1 MSLKSAKCRRG
12 SQVFSWCHMWTRLK
26 MANLTRCDSSEVI
39 FLSSLCVY
47 YSLNSFLLL
56 LFRYRCHTT
65 LLVSIPA
72 QASSTVCPSPCLTR
86 CLILPSA
93 HNPYL
98 SPLSSQVSTFCYA
111 VLSYSLSQLFTDEW
125 MDRDDKRHIISVFPV
140 HCIKSLAVKTD
151 AAFLCLIV
159 IEMSAS
165 FYLFE
170 APSKISPELVSTQ
183 IQSTW
188 IYNCVMLSL
197 ILSLVSALLRQ
208 VKYALTNIELFSFF
222 PGKPWQL
229 YLSIPFIWDLWRMAV
244 CLYSTSLI
252 DIVDNLNRLLLIVE
266 AYSSLFSSLVLYSS
280 FIFLYSNFS
289 APIVIC

>member
-197 ILSLVSALLRQ
+197 ILSLAQICSDEYRALLFFPWKTLTALPLNSFHLGS
-208 VKYALTNIELFSFF
+208 VKDGCVFIQHLSDRHCWQFESTLAYSRGLFLSFLFSCTVLL
-222 PGKPWQL
+222 L
-229 YLSIPFIWDLWRMAV
+229 YLP
-244 CLYSTSLI
+244 
-252 DIVDNLNRLLLIVE
+252 LL
-266 AYSSLFSSLVLYSS
+266 
-280 FIFLYSNFS
+280 
-289 APIVIC
+289 